1 MTDVLMS
8 DDQRAG
14 HAVRVRGP
22 KLAEAV
28 VAEQYRLQP
37 DLAERYGPN
46 GRRCC
51 VRDVGHHVEFLA
63 ASIELADPERF
74 VSYVRWARGV
84 MAAHGVPA
92 GDFLV
97 SLRALRSV
105 VVELL
110 PPGPAEIA
118 GRHVDA
124 ALRAWDEACPNAR
137 QASEAH
143 HGANETND

>member
-1 MTDVLMS
+1 MLTEMTNER
-8 DDQRAG
+8 RAG
-14 HAVRVRGP
+14 HAVRVRAP
-22 KLAEAV
+22 KLAEAA

-37 DLAERYGPN
+37 DLAERYGPD

-63 ASIELADPERF
+63 ASIELADPGRF

-110 PPGPAEIA
+110 PAGPAQIA
-118 GRHVDA
+118 CRHVDA
-124 ALRAWDEACPNAR
+124 ALDAWEEASSTPRGNP
-137 QASEAH
+137 
-143 HGANETND
+143 